1 MATSQESRST
11 GGQANLAS
19 FSRSTVVLA
28 WANRELEIA
37 LLDVRNRI
45 ENLRLLIESV
55 ESDLAAREQG
65 QLAAQNTEAWLRTL
79 ASNLEDVEGDSPEAF
94 ERRREL
100 VRWLV
105 ERITVGRDENGHTR
119 VEITYRFAP
128 PGEAVVPNSR

>member
-1 MATSQESRST
+1 LPE
-11 GGQANLAS
+11 
-19 FSRSTVVLA
+19 
-28 WANRELEIA
+28 
-37 LLDVRNRI
+37 VRNR
-45 ENLRLLIESV
+45 IESV
-55 ESDLAAREQG
+55 ESDLAVREQDR
-65 QLAAQNTEAWLRTL
+65 LAAQNTEAWLRTL